1 MIIIF
6 ATGNKDKLREIREIA
21 DRPGIRVLSMK
32 EAGLFTDPAED
43 GSTFAENALI
53 KAHALADA
61 LTPGR
66 LAEIRAY
73 CASRSGLVGG
83 SAQDPVSSRMEAA
96 PDGSD
101 DPVVVLSDDSG
112 LCIDALDGAPGVQSA
127 RYMGHETSY
136 EIKNAAI
143 LDLMRDVPEERRG
156 AQFVCAVAAVL
167 PDGSD
172 HVETGVM
179 EGQVAYE
186 VSGNG
191 GFGYDPLFY
200 LPEYGMTSADITEE
214 QKNAISHRGKA
225 LRQMMVYL
233 AGEGLCEY

>member
-1 MIIIF
+1 MERF
-6 ATGNKDKLREIREIA
+6 LVASKNKDKIHEIKEILAGFPFEIVGMESIGIHTDIVEDA
-21 DRPGIRVLSMK
+21 DSFEG
-32 EAGLFTDPAED
+32 
-43 GSTFAENALI
+43 NALI
-53 KAHALADA
+53 KAK
-61 LTPGR
+61 T
-66 LAEIRAY
+66 IQNQ
-73 CASRSGLVGG
+73 VGG
-83 SAQDPVSSRMEAA
+83 YVMA
-96 PDGSD
+96 
-101 DPVVVLSDDSG
+101 DDSG

-143 LDLMRDVPEERRG
+143 LDLLRDVPEERRG

>member
-1 MIIIF
+1 MHEG
-6 ATGNKDKLREIREIA
+6 TVY
-21 DRPGIRVLSMK
+21 GI
-32 EAGLFTDPAED
+32 
-43 GSTFAENALI
+43 
-53 KAHALADA
+53 
-61 LTPGR
+61 
-66 LAEIRAY
+66 
-73 CASRSGLVGG
+73 
-83 SAQDPVSSRMEAA
+83 
-96 PDGSD
+96 
-101 DPVVVLSDDSG
+101 
-112 LCIDALDGAPGVQSA
+112 
-127 RYMGHETSY
+127 
-136 EIKNAAI
+136 
-143 LDLMRDVPEERRG
+143 
-156 AQFVCAVAAVL
+156 AAVL

>member
-1 MIIIF
+1 MDFLI
-6 ATGNKDKLREIREIA
+6 ASHNMKKREELQRILA
-21 DRPGIRVLSMK
+21 PLGISVYFDFECGVILN
-32 EAGLFTDPAED
+32 EVIED
-43 GSTFAENALI
+43 GATFAENALK
-53 KAHALADA
+53 KA
-61 LTPGR
+61 
-66 LAEIRAY
+66 
-73 CASRSGLVGG
+73 RSGCAD
-83 SAQDPVSSRMEAA
+83 SMMPCIA
-96 PDGSD
+96 
-101 DPVVVLSDDSG
+101 DDSG

-127 RYMGHETSY
+127 RYMGHDTSY

-143 LDLMRDVPEERRG
+143 LDLLRDVPEERRG

-167 PDGSD
+167 PGGSD

-179 EGQVAYE
+179 EGQIAYE

-214 QKNAISHRGKA
+214 RKNAISHRGKA